1 MRRCLVWRKT
11 DACLLNCLC
20 VDYVRGGVMILPE
33 GLELLLALV
42 ILGASI
48 AALVAIR
55 KRTSRIAEADW
66 GSLPSEWRTRRS
78 AEDAAYERWKREGG
92 GAWFDSWWDSPE
104 AAPGKTRKA
113 TPARPEVPGRMSTEE
128 ARRKLDG
135 LLELTVARGATPAEA
150 ATARAIAE
158 RLKAEYDLS

>member
-1 MRRCLVWRKT
+1 
-11 DACLLNCLC
+11 
-20 VDYVRGGVMILPE
+20 MILPE
-33 GLELLLALV
+33 GMELLLALV

-48 AALVAIR
+48 AAFVAIR
-55 KRTSRIAEADW
+55 KRASRIGEADW
-66 GSLPSEWRTRRS
+66 GRLPPEWRARRS
-78 AEDAAYERWKREGG
+78 AEDAAYEQWKREGG
-92 GAWFDSWWDSPE
+92 GAWFDSLWDTPE
-104 AAPGKTRKA
+104 STRGKTRKA
-113 TPARPEVPGRMSTEE
+113 PPARPEAPGRMSIEE

>member
-1 MRRCLVWRKT
+1 
-11 DACLLNCLC
+11 
-20 VDYVRGGVMILPE
+20 MIVLE
-33 GLELLLALV
+33 GMELLLALV

-48 AALVAIR
+48 AALVALW
-55 KRTSRIAEADW
+55 KRASRIVQAAWDW
-66 GSLPSEWRTRRS
+66 LPSPRQDRRS
-78 AEDAAYERWKREGG
+78 AEDAAYEQWKREGG
-92 GAWFDSWWDSPE
+92 GAWFDSLWDTPE
-104 AAPGKTRKA
+104 TTRGKTRKA
-113 TPARPEVPGRMSTEE
+113 PPARPEAPGRMSIEE